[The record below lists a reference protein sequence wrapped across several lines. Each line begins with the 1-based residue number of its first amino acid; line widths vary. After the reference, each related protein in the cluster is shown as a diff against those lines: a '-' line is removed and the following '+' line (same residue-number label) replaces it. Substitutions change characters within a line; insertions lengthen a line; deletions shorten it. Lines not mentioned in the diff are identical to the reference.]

1 MSIEPN
7 PVIGEPQYCMVDLSL
22 PLPQPQ
28 PIHHN
33 LYHQIDVLPHD
44 ISNTSH
50 KRNLFKKLATD
61 ASFFYWISIRTAIC
75 VPAKCSLNDI
85 NSLANVGMI
94 WVLCTNIIILIYLI
108 YLYFFFLFSRRWI
121 GFGEKVSSMSAQ

>member
-1 MSIEPN
+1 MI
-7 PVIGEPQYCMVDLSL
+7 DLSL

-33 LYHQIDVLPHD
+33 LYHQIDVLPD
-44 ISNTSH
+44 NVINNSSNNA
-50 KRNLFKKLATD
+50 NLFKKLAKE

-85 NSLANVGMI
+85 KELAAVCM
-94 WVLCTNIIILIYLI
+94 
-108 YLYFFFLFSRRWI
+108 
-121 GFGEKVSSMSAQ
+121 K